1 MANLNAYKRL
11 IFRGPRMDL
20 SSRQT
25 GNLVEWL
32 LGLRIAFP
40 VDNNHANEAQPLRS
54 REEYGYCQI
63 ILGVTIFLPLTTKAL
78 TWKNLVHCLC

>member
-1 MANLNAYKRL
+1 
-11 IFRGPRMDL
+11 MDE

-25 GNLVEWL
+25 GNLVEVL
-32 LGLRIAFP
+32 IGLRIAFP
-40 VDNNHANEAQPLRS
+40 IDSNRANEEQPLRG

-63 ILGVTIFLPLTTKAL
+63 ILSVTIFLPLTMKVL